1 MVSDT
6 YLDQDREL
14 WCLTPIS
21 PRSPPISPA
30 MSSGD
35 RLTGMK
41 RLTVLLGFAISTL
54 AQVPAFNAAGVT
66 MGHHHL
72 MVSDPAAQKKL
83 WVDVLGGVASGNAPL
98 EFVKFPGAFLI
109 LSKGTA
115 TEGSEGSALD
125 HFAFAVKD
133 YAGTRDKLAAAG
145 VKIAREVA
153 GPPREFVAMFP
164 DGIKVEFYEDPA
176 ISTPI
181 AHHHLH
187 FRTTDPDA
195 ERAWWVKA
203 FGADVKQEGTRTTT
217 TIPGATLSF
226 TKVDAAAPKTQGR
239 TLDHTGV
246 NVKNVG
252 DYCTKLAGLGITCE
266 RTGNIAMVTSPAGVR
281 VEINQGLESR

>member
-1 MVSDT
+1 MKHFA
-6 YLDQDREL
+6 
-14 WCLTPIS
+14 LT
-21 PRSPPISPA
+21 
-30 MSSGD
+30 
-35 RLTGMK
+35 
-41 RLTVLLGFAISTL
+41 LGFAAAAA

-72 MVSDPAAQKKL
+72 MVSDTAAHKKI
-83 WVDVLGGVASGNAPL
+83 WVEVLGAQASGNAPL
-98 EFVKFPGAFLI
+98 EFLKLPGAFLI

-133 YAGTRDKLAAAG
+133 YAATRDKLAAAG

-164 DGIKVEFYEDPA
+164 DGIKVEFYEDTA
-176 ISTPI
+176 IATTV

-187 FRTTDPDA
+187 FRTSDVEA

-203 FGADVKQEGTRTTT
+203 FGAESRQEGARTIT

-226 TKVDAAAPKTQGR
+226 TRVDAPAPKTQGR
-239 TLDHTGV
+239 ALDHTGV
-246 NVKNVG
+246 NVKNVSE
-252 DYCTKLAGLGITCE
+252 YCIKLAAMGITCE
-266 RTGNIAMVTSPAGVR
+266 RRAGSDTIAFVTDPAGVR
-281 VEINQGLESR
+281 IEINQGLESR